1 MDWQTFSKREGEQIS
16 YQVLK
21 GILDKKTDYQ
31 HLEVVDTIPFGRCLF
46 LDGKIQSA
54 EADDALRSA
63 AMRLGGKW
71 KDEHN
76 QCEQGGCAQQPYC
89 GLRVTNANQHVA
101 VRPSNGSLI
110 GLLPLYLRIPEF
122 RCGSV
127 TFVTQQI

>member
-54 EADDALRSA
+54 EADEFLYHESLTHPESRS
-63 AMRLGGKW
+63 RPENGRS
-71 KDEHN
+71 
-76 QCEQGGCAQQPYC
+76 
-89 GLRVTNANQHVA
+89 GLE
-101 VRPSNGSLI
+101 SLW
-110 GLLPLYLRIPEF
+110 
-122 RCGSV
+122 V
-127 TFVTQQI
+127 